1 MNLKQILQWYN
12 SIEALSYLTTMIF
25 GAVIGGFGLSTILF
39 TYTTNSY
46 ELMKLLWI
54 LTFCLIPHI
63 YFRIEI
69 CIFNY
74 ENPITNI
81 CFINSSILY

>member
-54 LTFCLIPHI
+54 LTFCLILI
-63 YFRIEI
+63 GRLFRI
-69 CIFNY
+69 
-74 ENPITNI
+74 ITLFWYKKNI
-81 CFINSSILY
+81 

>member
-25 GAVIGGFGLSTILF
+25 CAVIGGFGLSTILF

-54 LTFCLIPHI
+54 LTFCLILI
-63 YFRIEI
+63 GRLFRI
-69 CIFNY
+69 
-74 ENPITNI
+74 ITLFWYKKNI
-81 CFINSSILY
+81 QH

>member
-54 LTFCLIPHI
+54 LTFCLILI
-63 YFRIEI
+63 GRLFRI
-69 CIFNY
+69 
-74 ENPITNI
+74 ITLFWYKKNI
-81 CFINSSILY
+81 QH